1 MDLVKLIHGFV
12 KVVLCILHFAK
23 QIQAEVW
30 SSFQCL
36 TKDVEWVNVL
46 DMPWVQCA
54 FGNVSYSICSCFSL
68 DCCICPW
75 LSVKLYKKI
84 SFPDGWARNIFPKY
98 WFSDII
104 ENIEHSCKKR
114 WNLLLLGK
122 FLQPDNWTTQS
133 RKGWSFEQNWH
144 CMCSSSCNSLMG
156 SHSIYPPNLLRSP

>member
-1 MDLVKLIHGFV
+1 MDLSKLFYV
-12 KVVLCILHFAK
+12 FCTLPNKSKLKFD
-23 QIQAEVW
+23 QAFNASLKMLNE
-30 SSFQCL
+30 SMYS
-36 TKDVEWVNVL
+36 
-46 DMPWVQCA
+46 MPWVRCA
-54 FGNVSYSICSCFSL
+54 VGNVWYSMCSCFSL

-104 ENIEHSCKKR
+104 GNIEHSCKKR
-114 WNLLLLGK
+114 WNLLLLAK

-156 SHSIYPPNLLRSP
+156 SHCSYPSNLLRSP

>member
-1 MDLVKLIHGFV
+1 MDLVKLFYV
-12 KVVLCILHFAK
+12 FCNLPNKSKLKFD
-23 QIQAEVW
+23 QAFNASLKMLNE
-30 SSFQCL
+30 SMYS
-36 TKDVEWVNVL
+36 
-46 DMPWVQCA
+46 MPWVRCA
-54 FGNVSYSICSCFSL
+54 VGNVWYSMCSCFSL

-104 ENIEHSCKKR
+104 GNIEHSCKKR
-114 WNLLLLGK
+114 WNLLLLAK